1 MKTDQRAK
9 PVTVI
14 KSGIIQY
21 FKTREDA
28 SMFLFNKIC
37 KVSLDNLMRNP
48 TETESAFYTFTIDFK
63 EFESKTQSLMFC
75 R

>member
-9 PVTVI
+9 PVTVT
-14 KSGIIQY
+14 KSNETQY
-21 FKTREDA
+21 FETRDAA

-37 KVSLDNLMRNP
+37 KDSLDNLMRNP
-48 TETESAFYTFTIDFK
+48 TESESAFYTFTVDFK
-63 EFESKTQSLMFC
+63 EFEAKTQSLMFG